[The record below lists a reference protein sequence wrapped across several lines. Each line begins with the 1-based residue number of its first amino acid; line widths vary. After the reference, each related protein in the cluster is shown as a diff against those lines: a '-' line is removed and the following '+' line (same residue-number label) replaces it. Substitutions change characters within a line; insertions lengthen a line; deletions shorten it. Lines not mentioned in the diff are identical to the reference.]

1 MSAVAGRTVLV
12 ADDDEEVRTTLAE
25 YLRAQAFEVLEA
37 ADGFDTLL
45 KVKRARPGGV
55 VLDLL
60 MPRLGG
66 LEALRQIRESA
77 PETVVVV
84 VTGADD
90 PSLHAQAVAAGASAV
105 LTKPPDLAELKRAL
119 SSAVAPRPATAGTP
133 GPSRAASGAAKRAAG
148 RVLIVDDDAGVADVL
163 EELLTQHGY
172 AARSVGD
179 AAAAFWALM
188 QDVPDVVL
196 LDISMPGLSGVDLIP
211 AIHLVSRDVKII
223 MVSGG
228 TDVAIAKQALAYGAF
243 DYVTKPVD
251 MDYLVRSLETALSM
265 KRLEAE

>member
-1 MSAVAGRTVLV
+1 M

-25 YLRAQAFEVLEA
+25 YLRAQGFEVLEA

-45 KVKRARPGGV
+45 KVKRARPGVV

-66 LEALRQIRESA
+66 LEALRQMRESV

-90 PSLHAQAVAAGASAV
+90 PSLRAQAVAAGAGAV
-105 LTKPPDLAELKRAL
+105 LSKPLDLAELARAV
-119 SSAVAPRPATAGTP
+119 SNPAAPRSTTAAAP
-133 GPSRAASGAAKRAAG
+133 GPSGAASAAAKRAAG
-148 RVLIVDDDAGVADVL
+148 RVLIVDDDHEVAEVL
-163 EELLTQHGY
+163 EELLTQRGY

-188 QDVPDVVL
+188 QDLPDVVL

-228 TDVAIAKQALAYGAF
+228 TDVAIAKQALAHGAF

-251 MDYLVRSLETALSM
+251 VDYLIRSLETAMSL